1 MTLPSP
7 SVHLVTGATSD
18 IGRAIALQ
26 LAASG
31 RTLHLLGRDASRLQ
45 AIAEAV
51 EQRGARAM
59 THSIDLA
66 DPVQCEAGLTSLRD
80 QIQRLDVLVHSAGCV
95 GLGPVATAPV
105 EELDWMFR
113 LNLRAPFALT
123 QALLPALRQARGQV
137 VFINSGAGLRAK
149 GGWGQYAATKFGLK
163 ALADSLRE
171 EVSADGVRVLTAFP
185 GRTASPMQARVREL
199 EGQPY
204 RAEDYMQP
212 EDVAQM
218 VVQALAVDRRAGV
231 HEINIR

>member
-7 SVHLVTGATSD
+7 SVHLVTGATSG